1 MVITGYR
8 IKSQNIGDVTMEL
21 DVVKKRLKKMVNKNY
36 HELLGEEIA
45 FLVDNISTNA
55 IQRNPDTTIYDDA
68 VQNLDFKINNAKK
81 TAAPTKYNFFVHA
94 HILPLGDYTYIKAV
108 CPNRTY
114 LKAFDKMEEYSV
126 DEIELQDKN
135 NKKTQTWNELH
146 KLYGNSE
153 PMIIN
158 LSQSVEI
165 DRKEIVY
172 PTKKQRAETLA
183 RHTITSQLLN
193 QISAG
198 QQIPP
203 ILLMPYLDL
212 AFSMFEQA
220 EVKTEY
226 QNKVTQL
233 LQIFTDLN
241 DDDSFIYI
249 TQRQMERQELENQMN
264 IDDGMDEEDVKEKTG
279 QSDE

>member
-45 FLVDNISTNA
+45 FLVDNISTNT

-108 CPNRTY
+108 CPNRAY

-172 PTKKQRAETLA
+172 PTKIQRAETLA

-226 QNKVTQL
+226 QNKITQL

>member
-1 MVITGYR
+1 
-8 IKSQNIGDVTMEL
+8 
-21 DVVKKRLKKMVNKNY
+21 
-36 HELLGEEIA
+36 
-45 FLVDNISTNA
+45 
-55 IQRNPDTTIYDDA
+55 
-68 VQNLDFKINNAKK
+68 
-81 TAAPTKYNFFVHA
+81 
-94 HILPLGDYTYIKAV
+94 
-108 CPNRTY
+108 
-114 LKAFDKMEEYSV
+114 
-126 DEIELQDKN
+126 
-135 NKKTQTWNELH
+135 
-146 KLYGNSE
+146 
-153 PMIIN
+153 MIIN

-172 PTKKQRAETLA
+172 PTKIQRAETLA

-226 QNKVTQL
+226 QNKITQL

>member
-8 IKSQNIGDVTMEL
+8 IKSQNIGDVMMEL

-45 FLVDNISTNA
+45 FLVDNLSTNA

-108 CPNRTY
+108 CPNRAY

-172 PTKKQRAETLA
+172 PTKKQRAKTLA

>member
-1 MVITGYR
+1 M
-8 IKSQNIGDVTMEL
+8 
-21 DVVKKRLKKMVNKNY
+21 
-36 HELLGEEIA
+36 
-45 FLVDNISTNA
+45 
-55 IQRNPDTTIYDDA
+55 
-68 VQNLDFKINNAKK
+68 
-81 TAAPTKYNFFVHA
+81 
-94 HILPLGDYTYIKAV
+94 
-108 CPNRTY
+108 
-114 LKAFDKMEEYSV
+114 
-126 DEIELQDKN
+126 
-135 NKKTQTWNELH
+135 
-146 KLYGNSE
+146 
-153 PMIIN
+153 
-158 LSQSVEI
+158 
-165 DRKEIVY
+165 
-172 PTKKQRAETLA
+172 A

>member
-108 CPNRTY
+108 CPNRAY

-172 PTKKQRAETLA
+172 PTKIQRAETLA

-226 QNKVTQL
+226 QNKITQL

-249 TQRQMERQELENQMN
+249 TQR
-264 IDDGMDEEDVKEKTG
+264 
-279 QSDE
+279 